1 MKRDSVVLWVFGFLI
16 FGVWI
21 GLQFR
26 TDVKQDRSKLDQFF
40 RYLEYEYVDTLDI
53 DGLMDDAMD
62 HILGSLDP
70 HSAFIPAEDSEYI
83 AQRMQGNFSGIG
95 VEFRI
100 HEDTLVFVSI
110 MKNSPAASYGLLA
123 GDRIITIDGD
133 TVVGPQLTNDEVT
146 SRIKGE
152 EGTYVTFGIMREGL
166 YLTAAVQR
174 GIIPLESVVSTQML
188 GSLGYVR
195 MERFAE
201 TTHDELL
208 VALDRL
214 DSLNMRGLI
223 LDLRGN
229 PGGYLHEAV
238 AIADEFL
245 SEDKSIVI
253 TKYGD
258 GKTHTSKA
266 SGGQRYEDLPLHIII
281 DGSSAS
287 ASEVVTGALQDHDR
301 ATVYGTT
308 SFGKGLVQ
316 EDKILSDGS
325 KVRLTVAYY
334 YTPSGRSIQ
343 KPYKGADLPGQ
354 MEGTVFMSDSGKV
367 LLASGGIEPDIYLSA
382 DSSNSYY
389 WSMSF
394 GTMDAFAFDQIDAQR
409 SDYELWTFERFVTDF
424 ELSDMQLY
432 SFLEYGSYGLTL
444 EDLSSTDMDEIR
456 FLLKAAYA
464 KNIWGFDAYRNVLRT
479 DDVVLKEV
487 VRAASTT
494 LK

>member
-1 MKRDSVVLWVFGFLI
+1 
-16 FGVWI
+16 
-21 GLQFR
+21 
-26 TDVKQDRSKLDQFF
+26 
-40 RYLEYEYVDTLDI
+40 
-53 DGLMDDAMD
+53 MDDAMD

-133 TVVGPQLTNDEVT
+133 TAVGPQLTNDEVT

-152 EGTYVTFGIMREGL
+152 EGTYVTFGIMRDGL
-166 YLTAAVQR
+166 HLTAAVQR

-343 KPYKGADLPGQ
+343 KPYEGADLPGQ
-354 MEGTVFMSDSGKV
+354 MEGTVFTSDSGKV

>member
-70 HSAFIPAEDSEYI
+70 HSAYIPAEDSEYI

-343 KPYKGADLPGQ
+343 KPYEGADLPGQ

>member
-343 KPYKGADLPGQ
+343 KPYEGADLPGQ

-487 VRAASTT
+487 VRAASIT

>member
-229 PGGYLHEAV
+229 PGGYMHEAV

-258 GKTHTSKA
+258 GKTHTSRA

-343 KPYKGADLPGQ
+343 KPYEGADLPGQ

-424 ELSDMQLY
+424 ELSYMQLY

>member
-100 HEDTLVFVSI
+100 HKDTLVFVSI

-343 KPYKGADLPGQ
+343 KPYEGADLPGQ

>member
-343 KPYKGADLPGQ
+343 KPYEGADLPGQ

-382 DSSNSYY
+382 DSSKSYY

>member
-343 KPYKGADLPGQ
+343 KPYEGADLPGQ

-479 DDVVLKEV
+479 DDVVLMEV

>member
-40 RYLEYEYVDTLDI
+40 RYLEHEYVDTLDI

-343 KPYKGADLPGQ
+343 KPYEGADLPGQ